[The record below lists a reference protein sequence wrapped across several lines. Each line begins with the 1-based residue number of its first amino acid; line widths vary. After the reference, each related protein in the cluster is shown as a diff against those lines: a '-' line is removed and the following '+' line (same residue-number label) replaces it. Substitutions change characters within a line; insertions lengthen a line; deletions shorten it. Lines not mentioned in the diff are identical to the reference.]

1 MIGKYFMENLSI
13 RLALDKDAPAVCEV
27 LRRSIVECCL
37 KDHKNNQAILDAWLA
52 NKTPENVQSWI
63 SSADSHFLIAEKHH
77 QIVGA
82 ASLSKTGVVLLCY
95 LSPDARFLGV
105 GKALLLALEDHARRC
120 ELKEMT
126 LSSTETGYQF
136 YLRNGF
142 KDVGKELSSFGTP
155 CIKMSKA
162 LSD

>member
-1 MIGKYFMENLSI
+1 MENFTI
-13 RLALDKDAPAVCEV
+13 RLAIDKDASAVCEV
-27 LRRSIVECCL
+27 LRRSIVECCIA
-37 KDHKNNQAILDAWLA
+37 DHKNNQVILDAWLA

-63 SSADSHFLIAEKHH
+63 SSADSYFLVAESHH

-82 ASLSKTGVVLLCY
+82 ASVSKTGMVLLCY
-95 LSPDARFLGV
+95 LSPEARFRGI

-120 ELKEMT
+120 KLEEIT

-142 KDVGKELSSFGTP
+142 KDEGKELSSFGIP
-155 CIKMSKA
+155 SLKMRKT
-162 LSD
+162 LSG

>member
-1 MIGKYFMENLSI
+1 M
-13 RLALDKDAPAVCEV
+13 
-27 LRRSIVECCL
+27 
-37 KDHKNNQAILDAWLA
+37 
-52 NKTPENVQSWI
+52 
-63 SSADSHFLIAEKHH
+63 
-77 QIVGA
+77 
-82 ASLSKTGVVLLCY
+82 CY

-162 LSD
+162 LSDEPDL